1 MARSS
6 RRPKAAVKDDRAAK
20 AALVIGLS
28 AGIVAALL
36 QLLQ

>member
-1 MARSS
+1 MARNP
-6 RRPKAAVKDDRAAK
+6 RRPQAAVKDDRATK